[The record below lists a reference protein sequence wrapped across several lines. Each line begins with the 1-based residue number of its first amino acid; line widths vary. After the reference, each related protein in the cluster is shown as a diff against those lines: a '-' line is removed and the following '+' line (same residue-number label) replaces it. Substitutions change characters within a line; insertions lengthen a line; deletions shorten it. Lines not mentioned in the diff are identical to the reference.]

1 MVRFLPCRTNTV
13 CVFRRLTGTGDSS
26 FIYCSQPT
34 AATAT
39 PFSMPLTHY
48 YSLRLTSKLSA
59 KACGANFLPKGL
71 ADRCEG
77 ANSRGFVLQLYEDI
91 CTMRAC

>member
-1 MVRFLPCRTNTV
+1 M
-13 CVFRRLTGTGDSS
+13 CVLHRLTGTGDSS

-39 PFSMPLTHY
+39 PFSMPLTHF

-77 ANSRGFVLQLYEDI
+77 ALIAGASFFNCMRTFVQCGHADPL
-91 CTMRAC
+91 TPR